1 MSLCWADASLGC
13 PLPALPPMPCGQR
26 LRSNR
31 PGPFYFRALGKANYD
46 GAVADSNR
54 KIIAALFLRKIKS
67 GHSATKA
74 VLLLDAVSFPS
85 VLDFTDD
92 DYQYGRH
99 HDRSDQRCQRRE
111 HFFAALR
118 ATMPES
124 CRARVCSKVV
134 ANIRRLEVRH
144 HPVAGG
150 VS

>member
-1 MSLCWADASLGC
+1 MSPFWADASLGY
-13 PLPALPPMPCGQR
+13 PLPSLPPMPCGQR

-111 HFFAALR
+111 HFFCSPPSDDAR
-118 ATMPES
+118 IVQSES
-124 CRARVCSKVV
+124 LFQGRCEYSQ
-134 ANIRRLEVRH
+134 
-144 HPVAGG
+144 AGSAPPSSCG
-150 VS
+150 WR